1 VAVSGNLAY
10 VADYDAGLQIID
22 VSNPAAP
29 VWQGGYDTTGAAFGL
44 CVSGNLAYV
53 ADYSAGLQIID
64 VSNPTAPL
72 LRGGYDTSGHAYG
85 VFVSGNL
92 AYVADYYGGLVI
104 LRIAT
109 NSESWAGSVDSL
121 WENGANWSAGTVPW
135 PVTTARIDGPAARQP
150 VMEQDETVWGLDLAA
165 GGMLT
170 FAPGTPKTLVTRGLT
185 IAESSGV
192 PTGRL
197 DLASGRL
204 IVDYDD
210 GAASPLADVRRWI
223 AAGCAGMTW
232 TGSGIT
238 SSAAAGNPTTYGVGY
253 AQNDMLSAPY
263 DEFSGVPVDSSAI
276 LVKYTYLG
284 DVNLDGKVDDNDV
297 MMMVLNY
304 DRGLSSTH
312 TWQDGDVSRYDGKVD
327 DNDIM
332 ALVLNY
338 GAGWR
343 TGMGGPLGGDP
354 VATALPAA
362 ALEVLMTPDAI
373 PSAPLVE
380 DADLL
385 VYAQATRARQTA
397 LGSAQAAGGA
407 DAAPT
412 VALARSG
419 SYQGSAF
426 SPVSGTFA
434 ADDPPLV
441 FLAATSTPLAWS
453 TAEEV
458 APTPDAAL
466 SPDGG
471 VEDLLLLSALEML
484 PR

>member
-1 VAVSGNLAY
+1 
-10 VADYDAGLQIID
+10 
-22 VSNPAAP
+22 
-29 VWQGGYDTTGAAFGL
+29 
-44 CVSGNLAYV
+44 
-53 ADYSAGLQIID
+53 
-64 VSNPTAPL
+64 
-72 LRGGYDTSGHAYG
+72 
-85 VFVSGNL
+85 
-92 AYVADYYGGLVI
+92 
-104 LRIAT
+104 
-109 NSESWAGSVDSL
+109 
-121 WENGANWSAGTVPW
+121 
-135 PVTTARIDGPAARQP
+135 
-150 VMEQDETVWGLDLAA
+150 MEQDETVWGLDLAA

-284 DVNLDGKVDDNDV
+284 DVNLDGKVDDKDV
-297 MMMVLNY
+297 TVMVLNY
-304 DRGLSSTH
+304 DRGLVSTH
-312 TWQDGDVSRYDGKVD
+312 TWQQGDVSRYDGKVD
-327 DNDIM
+327 DNDVTL
-332 ALVLNY
+332 LVLNY
-338 GAGWR
+338 GAGWKP
-343 TGMGGPLGGDP
+343 GMGAPLGGDP
-354 VATALPAA
+354 VAAASPPAA
-362 ALEVLMTPDAI
+362 PEVLMTPDAI
-373 PSAPLVE
+373 TSAPLVE
-380 DADLL
+380 EADLL
-385 VYAQATRARQTA
+385 VAQPARARQTA

-407 DAAPT
+407 NAAPT
-412 VALARSG
+412 RLLALSG
-419 SYQGSAF
+419 PYQGPAF
-426 SPVSGTFA
+426 SPVSGTSA

-441 FLAATSTPLAWS
+441 FLTAASTPLAWS

-458 APTPDAAL
+458 APAPGAAL
-466 SPDGG
+466 PPDGG
-471 VEDLLLLSALEML
+471 VEDLFLLPALEIL